1 MLFVS
6 ETNFDEFLKAT
17 LYQQKRTDTEIS
29 FRGGLKW
36 IRKKLGLGVSTLKQL
51 QKRHTPHPLND
62 AVDNSRLTWSNPLR
76 EKKVDRDNN
85 EGKELNI

>member
-1 MLFVS
+1 MSFWKQHYINRS
-6 ETNFDEFLKAT
+6 EQIQKFL
-17 LYQQKRTDTEIS
+17 S
-29 FRGGLKW
+29 GGDW
-36 IRKKLGLGVSTLKQL
+36 SESEKKLGLGVSTLKQL